1 MAKSFKMVLLEAL
14 LEVDGLRRP
23 VALEALAQ
31 RSRGVLDRRRPLL
44 ADLPAEVRTIAAAD
58 PAWARYWR
66 DNPVKAWTG
75 GNRPPGTTAPFKL
88 EGSTFALTQS
98 VPGEMA
104 PALATMLQELVDY
117 RLAAYEVRLEPQP
130 AASNVV
136 PFPAKRRDAMELPYF
151 PNLKIACG
159 HFKTGRTD
167 SEEHRTLPAAYG
179 PLDPSRHFIAR
190 ATGNSMDGGKN
201 PVRDGDYLLLELMSP
216 THAGSITGNVVAI
229 ERQDE
234 SGDNQYLL
242 RVVTK
247 TRDGQYV
254 LKANNPAY
262 EDMPATDEMRTL
274 ARLRGVVDPLD
285 LAVGQSFQREEIPAL
300 FGEAFNPGSW
310 NVGHVTLNDK
320 KAHVLLVTLNKQ
332 GKAEQHKYLDHWI
345 DEHHFHWQSQNATT
359 SESKRGREIIEHERR
374 GIAIHLFVRDS
385 KLAGGKAAPFAYHG
399 RATYESH
406 HGSGPVSVVFGV
418 PSL

>member
-1 MAKSFKMVLLEAL
+1 M
-14 LEVDGLRRP
+14 
-23 VALEALAQ
+23 
-31 RSRGVLDRRRPLL
+31 LDRRRPLL
-44 ADLPAEVRTIAAAD
+44 VDLPAEIRALAVAD
-58 PAWARYWR
+58 AEWVRYWR
-66 DNPVKAWTG
+66 DNPVRAWTG

-88 EGSTFALTQS
+88 EGPNFTLTQS
-98 VPGEMA
+98 VPVELA
-104 PALATMLQELVDY
+104 SALAAMLQELVDY

-136 PFPAKRRDAMELPYF
+136 PLTAKRRDAVELPYF

-167 SEEHRTLPAAYG
+167 SEEHRTLPTAYG

-201 PVRDGDYLLLELMSP
+201 PVRDGDYLLLELIGPSR
-216 THAGSITGNVVAI
+216 AGSITGSVVAV

-247 TRDGQYV
+247 TSEGQYV

-262 EDMPATDEMRTL
+262 DDMLATDEMRTL
-274 ARLRGVVDPLD
+274 ALLRGVVDPLD
-285 LAVGQSFQREEIPAL
+285 LAIGQSFQREEIPAL
-300 FGEAFNPGSW
+300 FAEVFNPGSW

-345 DEHHFHWQSQNATT
+345 DEHHFHWQSQNSTT
-359 SESKRGREIIEHERR
+359 PESKRGREIIEHERR
-374 GIAIHLFVRDS
+374 GIGIHLFVRDA
-385 KLAGGKAAPFAYHG
+385 KLAGGKAAPFVYHG

-406 HGSGPVSVVFGV
+406 HGSGPMSVIFRF
-418 PSL
+418 PSR